1 MSSRESV
8 FMAETSMTKLEKV
21 IVQYGNRI
29 LKGYLD
35 SPAWNTLEE
44 LLSNAPSSSPQTFR
58 IRRLDSDVVEVI
70 PAQDLKAVFYV
81 NSFEGNPSHKQLNFS
96 TSAPIVHGIWVRLQF
111 SDGEVME
118 GIVHNSL
125 RYLIDPGFFLIPT
138 DPGSNNKLAYIV
150 KSSLVDH
157 RVLGLRK
164 L

>member
-1 MSSRESV
+1 MSSREPALV
-8 FMAETSMTKLEKV
+8 VETNTPKLEKV
-21 IVQYGNRI
+21 IVQYGDRI
-29 LKGYLD
+29 VKGYLH

-44 LLSNAPSSSPQTFR
+44 LLSNAPSNSPQTFR
-58 IRRLDSDVVEVI
+58 IHLLDSDVVEEI
-70 PAQDLKAVFYV
+70 PAEDLKAVFYV
-81 NSFEGNPSHKQLNFS
+81 NSFEGNSSHKQLNFS

-111 SDGEVME
+111 RDGEVME

-125 RYLIDPGFFLIPT
+125 RFLIDPGFFLIPT
-138 DPGSNNKLAYIV
+138 DPGSNNRLAYIV